1 MLHVPLDLQKKTIL
15 TKLGL
20 YVPII
25 LGKLFPKDGF
35 KMVNDLIDALSQIN
49 AYFLIIAL
57 FGVKFVLDAILQ

>member
-15 TKLGL
+15 LKLGL

-25 LGKLFPKDGF
+25 LGHLFPKDGF
-35 KMVNDLIDALSQIN
+35 KMVSDLIDALSQIN

-57 FGVKFVLDAILQ
+57 FSVKFVSDALLQ